1 MAFWSLSGLL
11 VSSVVMPTVTLII
24 AADRDSGTV
33 IRVMKPSEAIRGS
46 PLCLLTVGMYLQ

>member
-1 MAFWSLSGLL
+1 
-11 VSSVVMPTVTLII
+11 MPTVTLII